1 MPAPRPADDGGYIL
15 VIVMVISA
23 VVLALAALAIQ
34 TSTVNQ
40 AVTTSYSNT
49 VQTRLASETGLNVTV
64 AQIGA
69 VLVTAPASNDLNGN
83 MVNASGTAL
92 RSLLPCSLT
101 STSTPTY
108 TSAVVY
114 ENASATPFAGCPAT
128 WSATTPAWPALA
140 VVTSSGTYPHGS
152 PLKLV
157 EVLTVTAPTLTVT
170 AGQSITLPG
179 TTTLL
184 PAFGAAIY
192 SQGAVSL
199 SGNVSATT
207 TVSTTPANII
217 AGGGVT
223 CPNNVI
229 VQGSIYSYSTSAQG
243 NFANSCAISGSL
255 YSNAA
260 ISLSNSVS
268 VGGDIWSYASGGITL
283 SNSVRIG
290 GNAVATNGSITTS
303 SGTTVV
309 GNANASGAIN
319 YNNGSAPWYGTVNGT
334 VTPNN
339 PALSTQT
346 FPVQPVFPTLTDPT
360 QASWQASEYINYVS
374 VTAAGESI
382 NGGVVNPAMSCST
395 YFSAQYLAANNYQAS
410 ASQFNVDLNNA
421 TVPTVID
428 APTCS
433 PNLSGPNAT
442 ATYSLP
448 VDVAVVLAG
457 LQTSGTNTF
466 TSSSSTTHNL
476 SIIVP
481 APQTGTIALSNSHH
495 LRRQPQHADV
505 HPRDL
510 HGGQRLGHARPGP
523 GRLVDGRFQRV
534 RPHLLGHPGRHHPR
548 RLGGDPGPDHHHPGH
563 VGGHGGLPLP
573 HPAVRLPLIAPAGHR
588 WGPAGA
594 HRPERMAGAARPPHP
609 DPTRLKLAPSSADA
623 VSEIPAHTACV
634 PSPPGAGAHRRVQP
648 GEGTGSRPCEQ
659 CPERRSGPR
668 ATPPARSEV
677 PARPSTSHAP

>member
-1 MPAPRPADDGGYIL
+1 MAIRTHLPRRSAPDRRAASDDGGYIL

-23 VVLALAALAIQ
+23 AVLALAALAIQ

-49 VQTRLASETGLNVTV
+49 VQSRLASETGLNVAI
-64 AQIGA
+64 AQIGT
-69 VLVTAPASNDLNGN
+69 VVTTTPTGNDLNGN
-83 MVNASGTAL
+83 VVNASGSLL

-101 STSTPTY
+101 SATTPTY
-108 TSAVVY
+108 TTAVVY

-128 WSATTPAWPALA
+128 WPTANAAWPALA
-140 VVTSSGTYPHGS
+140 VVTSTGSYPHGS

-157 EVLTVTAPTLTVT
+157 EVLTVVAPTLTVT

-207 TVSTTPANII
+207 SVATTPANII

-223 CPNNVI
+223 CPNSVI
-229 VQGSIYSYSTSAQG
+229 VQGSIYSYSTSAPG
-243 NFANSCAISGSL
+243 NFANSCAVSGSL

-260 ISLSNSVS
+260 VSLSNSVS
-268 VGGDIWSYASGGITL
+268 IGGDVWSYASGGITL
-283 SNSVRIG
+283 ANSVRVG
-290 GNAVATNGSITTS
+290 GNAVATNGSITTY

-319 YNNGSAPWYGTVNGT
+319 YNNGTTTWYGTINGT

-339 PALSTQT
+339 SALSTQT
-346 FPVQPVFPTLTDPT
+346 FPVQPAFPTLTDPT
-360 QASWQASEYINYVS
+360 QAAWQASEYINYVS

-410 ASQFNVDLNNA
+410 ASQFNVDLNAA

-433 PNLSGPNAT
+433 PNLSGANAT
-442 ATYSLP
+442 ATYSLRA
-448 VDVAVVLAG
+448 DVAVVLAG
-457 LQTSGTNTF
+457 LQTSATNTF
-466 TSSSSTTHNL
+466 ASSSATTHNL
-476 SIIVP
+476 SVIVP
-481 APQTGTIALSNSHH
+481 APQTGTIALSNATTFATS
-495 LRRQPQHADV
+495 LNTLMYTLGTFTAANASV
-505 HPRDL
+505 M
-510 HGGQRLGHARPGP
+510 HGQVLAASSMAGSNGFALTYSAS
-523 GRLVDGRFQRV
+523 
-534 RPHLLGHPGRHHPR
+534 
-548 RLGGDPGPDHHHPGH
+548 
-563 VGGHGGLPLP
+563 
-573 HPAVRLPLIAPAGHR
+573 PAG
-588 WGPAGA
+588 
-594 HRPERMAGAARPPHP
+594 
-609 DPTRLKLAPSSADA
+609 T
-623 VSEIPAHTACV
+623 I
-634 PSPPGAGAHRRVQP
+634 PGASVVTPGQTITTPGTSVPTLGSLSPIRRFV
-648 GEGTGSRPCEQ
+648 
-659 CPERRSGPR
+659 
-668 ATPPARSEV
+668 
-677 PARPSTSHAP
+677 SH